1 MNTQTI
7 VETAADTRW
16 IRAIVP
22 LAMAHLLSYA
32 YRTINV
38 IIFPYLMHDLGL
50 EFSTLGLLT
59 SMYFLTFAAAQ
70 LPLGIAL
77 DRFGP
82 RKVQTPMLAV
92 AGVGAVLFSYAS
104 DLSTV
109 IIARAM
115 IGLGVSGSLM
125 AGIKAGSLWLP
136 SERLPLC
143 TGILLAMGGLGAMF
157 ATVPLQFALEL
168 TSWRTIFVGL
178 GVVTL
183 LLSLVIFTTIPE
195 KQQETSKGLLEIAS
209 ALRQIFANLVFWQYA
224 SVSLFAHAAYM
235 AILGLWMGPWLR
247 DIGHLDR
254 FGVAR
259 TLFVAT
265 LAMVAGSLVAGF
277 VTDRA
282 QRVGFRPVFV
292 CGLGIL
298 MFILAQVAMMV
309 GGEISPQLVAVGFAF
324 FGAWVTMNYAILSQ
338 NMPLALTG
346 RVTTCF
352 NLLVFAAAFGMQWGF
367 GAVISFWQPIAG
379 NSYPISAYRVAIA
392 INLVLQLAGMLVWFS
407 LKPWRR
413 AIAA

>member
-1 MNTQTI
+1 MM
-7 VETAADTRW
+7 ETGIDTRW

-38 IIFPYLMHDLGL
+38 IIFPDLMHDLGL
-50 EFSTLGLLT
+50 EFGALGLLT

-82 RKVQTPMLAV
+82 RKVQAPMIAI
-92 AGVGAVLFSYAS
+92 AGVGAVLFSYAN

-109 IIARAM
+109 LIARAL

-157 ATVPLQFALEL
+157 ATVPLQFALEFA
-168 TSWRTIFVGL
+168 SWRTIFIGL
-178 GVVTL
+178 GVATL
-183 LLSLVIFTTIPE
+183 LLSFVIFTAVPD
-195 KQQETSKGLLEIAS
+195 KPRKTSESLLAITS
-209 ALRQIFANLVFWQYA
+209 ALRQIFADLVFWRYA
-224 SVSLFAHAAYM
+224 SVSLFAHATYM
-235 AILGLWMGPWLR
+235 AIQGLWMGPWLR
-247 DIGHLDR
+247 DVGHLDR
-254 FGVAR
+254 FAVAR

-265 LAMVAGSLVAGF
+265 LAMVAGSLTAGF
-277 VTDRA
+277 ITDRA
-282 QRVGFRPVFV
+282 QRVGFRSVFV
-292 CGLGIL
+292 CGLGIS
-298 MFILAQVAMMV
+298 MFILAQAAMMV
-309 GGEISPQLVAVGFAF
+309 GGEISAQFVAIGFAF
-324 FGAWVTMNYAILSQ
+324 FGAWVTMNYAILTQ

-352 NLLVFAAAFGMQWGF
+352 NLLVFTVAFGMQWGF
-367 GAVISFWQPIAG
+367 GAVISLWQPIAG
-379 NSYPISAYRVAIA
+379 NSYPASAYRFAIA
-392 INLVLQLAGMLVWFS
+392 ALLVLQLAGMLVWFG

-413 AIAA
+413 AVAA

>member
-1 MNTQTI
+1 MTQTAA
-7 VETAADTRW
+7 ETAW
-16 IRAIVP
+16 IRTIVP
-22 LAMAHLLSYA
+22 LAMAHLLSYT
-32 YRTINV
+32 YRTTNV
-38 IIFPYLMHDLGL
+38 IIFPDLMHDLGL
-50 EFSTLGLLT
+50 EIGALGLLT

-82 RKVQTPMLAV
+82 RKVQTPMLAI
-92 AGVGAVLFSYAS
+92 AGLGAILFSYAN

-109 IIARAM
+109 AIARAL

-157 ATVPLQFALEL
+157 ATVPLQLALAV
-168 TSWRTIFVGL
+168 TGWRTIFIGL
-178 GVVTL
+178 GAATL
-183 LLSLVIFTTIPE
+183 LLSFVIFTTVPE
-195 KQQETSKGLLEIAS
+195 KQRQTSEGLLAITS
-209 ALRQIFANLVFWQYA
+209 SLRQIFANVTFWRYA

-247 DIGHLDR
+247 DVGHLDR
-254 FGVAR
+254 FSVAR

-265 LAMVAGSLVAGF
+265 LAMVAGSLASGF

-282 QRVGFRPVFV
+282 QRAGFRPVFV
-292 CGLGIL
+292 CGLGIS
-298 MFILAQVAMMV
+298 MFILAQLAMLV
-309 GGEISPQLVAVGFAF
+309 GGEISAQTVAVGFAF

-352 NLLVFAAAFGMQWGF
+352 NLLVFGMAFAMQWGF
-367 GAVISFWQPIAG
+367 GAVLSFWHPIG
-379 NSYPISAYRVAIA
+379 DSSYPANAYRVAIA
-392 INLVLQLAGMLVWFS
+392 AVLVLQLAGMSVWFG

-413 AIAA
+413 AVAA